1 MKLRGCSCRQ
11 CKHALRGKGGSAVV
25 VKKRRAARH
34 RTKELI
40 RVGAYDVLPVAVAL
54 GYLG

>member
-11 CKHALRGKGGSAVV
+11 CKHALRGKGGSTIIT
-25 VKKRRAARH
+25 KKRRAARH
-34 RTKELI
+34 LTKELI
-40 RVGAYDVLPVAVAL
+40 RAGVYDALPVAVAL